1 MALFWP
7 TSQKNIITIIITIV
21 KVNKFQNTTSK
32 PSTRVTIHDR
42 FFPSEF
48 HKQNTRLNGGRLVKT
63 TCLITKSLQSW
74 RWWKNPPFK
83 VKISRKVSC
92 SCEVSK
98 RRIDTSD
105 ATCIVRAAWG
115 LRIRIVCIVRAV
127 YGLQKRFEL
136 CK

>member
-1 MALFWP
+1 MALFENMALFWP

-63 TCLITKSLQSW
+63 TCLITKSLQS
-74 RWWKNPPFK
+74 
-83 VKISRKVSC
+83 
-92 SCEVSK
+92 
-98 RRIDTSD
+98 
-105 ATCIVRAAWG
+105 
-115 LRIRIVCIVRAV
+115 
-127 YGLQKRFEL
+127 
-136 CK
+136 